1 MAIAD
6 LLKGCPLFF
15 DLFDEEISRIVGSQ
29 RVMHFKPGE
38 KIIEKSKDGG
48 EIYILLEGIAQMEKQ
63 VDKGPCKTE
72 KFKQGEVFGLLVLL
86 DRRQYGIDVVASTHC
101 SVLELGHEKIMDL
114 FKTHPRSFGL
124 ICLNISRILA
134 GRLQEKRAS

>member
-1 MAIAD
+1 MAVAD

-15 DLFDEEISRIVGSQ
+15 DLFDDEISRIVGSE

-38 KIIEKSKDGG
+38 KIIECSKEGG
-48 EIYILLEGIAQMEKQ
+48 EIYILLEGIAQLEKQ
-63 VDKGPCKTE
+63 VGDSCKKE

-86 DRRQYGIDVVASTHC
+86 DRRDYGIDVVASTHC
-101 SVLELGHEKIMDL
+101 SVLELGHEKIMNL
-114 FKTHPRSFGL
+114 FKSNPRSFGL